1 MNENTKNM
9 ILAAAVSL
17 IFIGLWDYFYAFPE
31 MDKQRRA
38 QTEQARLA
46 KVPKLGAPE
55 QSVTA
60 APPAKAAPKT
70 RAEALALSP
79 RIAIDTRS
87 ISGSIAL
94 KGARIDDVSLKNYR
108 ETVDPSSPIITLLS
122 PEDAPGAYYAELG
135 YLTAETEN
143 APVLPTTETLW
154 TADSDRVTAG
164 SPVTLTWD
172 NGRGLVFKRVIS
184 VDDEYLFTVKDSV
197 ENKADKPVTL
207 YNYARVNRVGHPPS
221 AGYAALHE
229 GFVGVVGDSG
239 QEVTYDKIE
248 KEDNAV
254 KTFKGVGGWVGLT
267 DKYWAAVVAPN
278 QNAPM
283 EARFAAMGGA
293 VKTYQADTVSDPA
306 TVEPGKP
313 AEATTYVF
321 AGAKV
326 VDVLDAYKENPGLK
340 RFDLLI
346 DWGWFY
352 FITRPMFRLIDFL
365 YKVLGNFGLAIL
377 SVTVIVKLAFL
388 PLANKSYQ
396 SIAKMKAIQ
405 PKIKELKEKYGDDK
419 HKFNMEQMELFK
431 REKVNPASG
440 CLPVIV
446 QIPVFFSLYKVLVVT
461 IEMRHAPFFGWI
473 KDLSAPDPTNVFNLF
488 GLLPF
493 DPTHIAIFGPYLAL
507 GVWPLLMGVSMW
519 LQMKMNPEPAD
530 EIQKTMFAWMPVIF
544 TFTMGGFASGLL
556 IYWTWNNLLSIVQQ
570 GVIMKR
576 AGVKFEFWDNLRKT
590 FQRA

>member
-1 MNENTKNM
+1 MSENIKNM
-9 ILAAAVSL
+9 ILAAALSL
-17 IFIGLWDYFYAFPE
+17 VFIGLWDYFYAFPE
-31 MDKQRRA
+31 IDKQRRA
-38 QTEQARLA
+38 QTQQEQIA
-46 KVPKLGAPE
+46 KVPQLGAPE
-55 QSVTA
+55 RVTA
-60 APPAKAAPKT
+60 GQPPVKAAPKT

-94 KGARIDDVSLKNYR
+94 KGGRIDDVSLKNYR

-122 PEDAPGAYYAELG
+122 PEDGPSPYYAELG

-154 TADSDRVTAG
+154 TADADGLTTAK
-164 SPVTLTWD
+164 PVTLTWD
-172 NGRGLVFKRVIS
+172 NGHGLVFKRVIS

-197 ENKADKPVTL
+197 ENKAGGAVTL
-207 YNYARVNRVGHPPS
+207 FNYARISRVGHPPS

-229 GFVGVVGDSG
+229 GFVGVIGDAG

-254 KTFKGVGGWVGLT
+254 TTYKGVGGWVGLT
-267 DKYWAAVVAPN
+267 DKYWAAVVAPD
-278 QNAPM
+278 QNLPM
-283 EARFAAMGGA
+283 EARYASMGGA
-293 VKTYQADTVSDPA
+293 VKTYQADTVSDKK
-306 TVEPGKP
+306 TIEPGKST
-313 AEATTYVF
+313 EATTYVF

-326 VDVLDAYKENPGLK
+326 VDVLDAYKTNPGLK

-365 YKVLGNFGLAIL
+365 YKLLGNFGLAIL
-377 SVTVIVKLAFL
+377 AVTVVVKLAFL

-405 PKIKELKEKYGDDK
+405 PRIKELKEKYGDDK
-419 HKFNMEQMELFK
+419 HKFNTEQMELFK

-473 KDLSAPDPTNVFNLF
+473 HDLSAPDPTNVFNLF
-488 GLLPF
+488 GVLPF
-493 DPTHIAIFGPYLAL
+493 DPTHVAIFGPYLAL

-576 AGVKFEFWDNLRKT
+576 AGVRFEFWDNLRKT

>member
-1 MNENTKNM
+1 MSENVKNM
-9 ILAAAVSL
+9 ILAAALSL
-17 IFIGLWDYFYAFPE
+17 LFIGLWDYFYAFPE

-38 QTEQARLA
+38 QSEQTRLA
-46 KVPKLGAPE
+46 KAPKLGAPD
-55 QSVTA
+55 QRVA
-60 APPAKAAPKT
+60 APAKAAPKT
-70 RAEALALSP
+70 RAEALAMSP
-79 RIAIDTRS
+79 RVAIDTAS

-108 ETVDPSSPIITLLS
+108 KTVDPSSPIITLLS
-122 PEDAPGAYYAELG
+122 PEDGPSPYYAELG
-135 YLTAETEN
+135 YLTAETEG

-154 TADSDRVTAG
+154 TADSSRLTATT
-164 SPVTLTWD
+164 PVTLTWD
-172 NGRGLVFKRVIS
+172 NGQGLVFKRVIS
-184 VDDEYLFTVKDSV
+184 VDDDYLFTVKDSV
-197 ENKADKPVTL
+197 ENSAGRPVTL
-207 YNYARVNRVGHPPS
+207 YNYARVSRLGRPPS

-229 GFVGVVGDSG
+229 GFVGVVGDAG

-248 KEDNAV
+248 KEVDAAM
-254 KTFKGVGGWVGLT
+254 TFKGVGGWVGLT
-267 DKYWAAVVAPN
+267 DKYWGAVVAPD
-278 QNAPM
+278 QNLPM
-283 EARFAAMGGA
+283 EARYASMGGA
-293 VKTYQADTVSDPA
+293 VKTYQADTVSDA
-306 TVEPGKP
+306 KTIEPGKSG
-313 AEATTYVF
+313 EATTYVF

-326 VDVLDAYKENPGLK
+326 VDVLDAYKANPGLK

-352 FITRPMFRLIDFL
+352 FITRPMFRVIDFL
-365 YKVLGNFGLAIL
+365 YKLLGNFGLAIL

-440 CLPVIV
+440 CLPVVV

-473 KDLSAPDPTNVFNLF
+473 RDLSAPDPTNVFNLF

-507 GVWPLLMGVSMW
+507 GVWPLLMGCSMW

>member
-17 IFIGLWDYFYAFPE
+17 VFIGLWDYFYAFPE

-55 QSVTA
+55 QRVTA
-60 APPAKAAPKT
+60 APPAKAALKT

-79 RIAIDTRS
+79 RVAIDTRS
-87 ISGSIAL
+87 ISGSLAL

-143 APVLPTTETLW
+143 APVLPNTETLW
-154 TADSDRVTAG
+154 TADSDRLTET

-172 NGRGLVFKRVIS
+172 NGQGLVFKRVIS

-197 ENKADKPVTL
+197 ENKADKPITL

-229 GFVGVVGDSG
+229 GFVGVIGDSG

-248 KEDNAV
+248 KEDNAA

-278 QNAPM
+278 QSAPM

-313 AEATTYVF
+313 MEATTYVF

-473 KDLSAPDPTNVFNLF
+473 RDLSAPDPTNVFNLF